1 MYSLGMTK
9 QPKAKTI
16 MTYIDV
22 LGHST
27 WTSISEKNADCVL
40 LLHGGLNGSDTF
52 TDVGDGLADKYR
64 VGYFDRRGHG
74 KTADTP
80 EPFHYESM
88 ADETIAVLESIGGA
102 SHIVGWSDGG
112 NIGLIVAMRRPDLV
126 KRLVV
131 IGANFKHE
139 EVLGMGLDEEN
150 PVTQMLARRYM
161 ENSPDGPNHFEEF
174 VSKSLVMWGAEPNM
188 TVQDLSTISV
198 PVLVMAGDDDA
209 INLSHTCE
217 MYESIPGAQLAI
229 VPGSSHGLPLEK
241 PETVVRIVDEFFS
254 QKLPVETLIPIRRK

>member
-1 MYSLGMTK
+1 
-9 QPKAKTI
+9 
-16 MTYIDV
+16 MTYIEV

-27 WTSISEKNADCVL
+27 WTSISEKKADSVL

-52 TDVGDGLADKYR
+52 TDVGDGLAEKYR
-64 VGYFDRRGHG
+64 VSYFDRRGHG
-74 KTADTP
+74 RTADTP

-112 NIGLIVAMRRPDLV
+112 NVGLIVAMRRPDLL

-139 EVLGMGLDEEN
+139 AMLDMGLSDES
-150 PVTQMLARRYM
+150 PAMQLMVGKYM
-161 ENSPDGPNHFEEF
+161 ENSPDGPEHFEEF
-174 VSKSLVMWGAEPNM
+174 VNKSLVMWDAEPNF
-188 TVQDLSTISV
+188 TIHDLSKISV
-198 PVLVMAGDDDA
+198 PVLVMVGDDDA

-217 MYESIPGAQLAI
+217 MYESIPGAQLAVI
-229 VPGSSHGLPLEK
+229 PGTSHGLPLEK
-241 PETVVRIVDEFFS
+241 PDAVARIVDEFFS
-254 QKLPVETLIPIRRK
+254 CQLPVETMIPIRRR

>member
-1 MYSLGMTK
+1 
-9 QPKAKTI
+9 

-27 WTSISEKNADCVL
+27 WTSISEKKADCVL
-40 LLHGGLNGSDTF
+40 MLHGGLNGSDTF

-88 ADETIAVLESIGGA
+88 ADETIAVLESLGGA

-139 EVLGMGLDEEN
+139 GMLDMELDESN
-150 PVTQMLARRYM
+150 PVMQMMAGRYM
-161 ENSPDGPNHFEEF
+161 ENSPDGPEHFEEF
-174 VSKSLVMWGAEPNM
+174 VNKSLVMWGAEPNM
-188 TVQDLSTISV
+188 TVHDLSTISV
-198 PVLVMAGDDDA
+198 PVLVMVGDDDA

-217 MYESIPGAQLAI
+217 MYESIPGAQLAV
-229 VPGSSHGLPLEK
+229 VPGTSHGLPLEK
-241 PETVVRIVDEFFS
+241 PETVARIIDEFFS
-254 QKLPVETLIPIRRK
+254 QQLPVETLIPIRRK

>member
-1 MYSLGMTK
+1 
-9 QPKAKTI
+9 

-27 WTSISEKNADCVL
+27 WASISEKKADSVL

-52 TDVGDGLADKYR
+52 TGVGDGLAEKYR
-64 VGYFDRRGHG
+64 VSYFDRRGHG

-80 EPFHYESM
+80 EPFHYEAM
-88 ADETIAVLESIGGA
+88 ADETIAVLESIGGT

-139 EVLGMGLDEEN
+139 AMLDMGLSDDS
-150 PVTQMLARRYM
+150 PAMQMMVAKYM
-161 ENSPDGPNHFEEF
+161 ENSPDGPEHFEDF
-174 VSKSLVMWGAEPNM
+174 VTKSLVMWGAEPNM
-188 TVQDLSTISV
+188 TIHDLSTIKI
-198 PVLVMAGDDDA
+198 PVLVMVGDDDA
-209 INLSHTCE
+209 IELSHTCE
-217 MYESIPGAQLAI
+217 MYESIPGAQLAVI
-229 VPGSSHGLPLEK
+229 PGTSHGLPLEK
-241 PETVVRIVDEFFS
+241 PAEVARLVDEFFS
-254 QKLPVETLIPIRRK
+254 CQLPVETMIPIRRR

>member
-1 MYSLGMTK
+1 
-9 QPKAKTI
+9 

-27 WTSISEKNADCVL
+27 WTSISEKNVDCVL
-40 LLHGGLNGSDTF
+40 LLHGGLSGSDTF

-102 SHIVGWSDGG
+102 SHIVGYSDGG

-131 IGANFKHE
+131 IGANFRHDDV
-139 EVLGMGLDEEN
+139 VLDLGLDEDN
-150 PVTQMLARRYM
+150 PVMQNLAGRYM
-161 ENSPDGPNHFEEF
+161 ENSPDGPEHFEEF
-174 VSKSLVMWGAEPNM
+174 ISKSMVMWGAEPNM
-188 TVQDLSTISV
+188 TVQDLATISV
-198 PVLVMAGDDDA
+198 PVLVMVGDDDGVS
-209 INLSHTCE
+209 LFQTCE
-217 MYESIPGAQLAI
+217 MYESIPGAQLAV
-229 VPGSSHGLPLEK
+229 VPGTSHGLPLEK
-241 PETVVRIVDEFFS
+241 PETVVRIIDEFFS
-254 QKLPVETLIPIRRK
+254 QQLPVETLMPIRRK